1 MTKKSA
7 TCKSPADSGPSPESA
22 SPCPVGYGRPPR
34 HGQFKPGVSGNRKGR
49 PKGLLNLGTVLTT
62 ELNRQITIREGN
74 RSRRLSKGGAFY
86 VRTINSALNN
96 DKAGATLI
104 NLLRAHGMIAAAPD
118 DSREAPRTQND
129 AELVA
134 DFLERELE
142 ARNQPDGKE
151 RNQPDGKEDDTP
163 KEGENGRDEA
173 PKKDKTP

>member
-7 TCKSPADSGPSPESA
+7 TCKSPSDSEPSPESA

-104 NLLRAHGMIAAAPD
+104 NLLRAHGMIAEAPD
-118 DSREAPRTQND
+118 DSGEAPRTQND

-151 RNQPDGKEDDTP
+151 DDTSEP

>member
-7 TCKSPADSGPSPESA
+7 TCKSPSDSETSPESA

-104 NLLRAHGMIAAAPD
+104 NLLRAHGMIAEAPD

-151 RNQPDGKEDDTP
+151 DDTSEP

>member
-7 TCKSPADSGPSPESA
+7 TCKSPSDSGPSPESA

-104 NLLRAHGMIAAAPD
+104 NLLRAHGMIAEAPD

-151 RNQPDGKEDDTP
+151 DDTSEP
-163 KEGENGRDEA
+163 KEGENGGDEA